1 MGKIITAAEARENA
15 LGFAATIEE
24 KRNEYMSTSTTS
36 TASEQVNDGFNIH
49 TLIEIQRKL
58 VPINP
63 VVLKE
68 SRYAVTTE
76 RVLNKKP
83 RSKKKRVLKK
93 FWKKY
98 GREIEKPAMIK
109 FSEDGKT
116 YIIVHPN
123 LMQQI
128 RQQLGER
135 TRTFIDNEIMKF
147 FV

>member
-1 MGKIITAAEARENA
+1 MTD
-15 LGFAATIEE
+15 
-24 KRNEYMSTSTTS
+24 STTS

-58 VPINP
+58 VPISP

-76 RVLNKKP
+76 KVLTKKP
-83 RSKKKRVLKK
+83 RSKKKRILKK
-93 FWKKY
+93 FLKKY
-98 GREIEKPAMIK
+98 GREVEKPAMIK

-116 YIIVHPN
+116 YIIVHPD

-135 TRTFIDNEIMKF
+135 TRDFIDNRITNF
-147 FV
+147 FI